1 MFFKAIFQHHVR
13 GGWNTS
19 TRYISWLRYFF
30 LSQVNVTA
38 NKDVTWMGWGQMTQV
53 PPDLGKQAEAWGGGG
68 GKRSLGKAT
77 AFLASVGLER
87 EFTSA
92 KGRGDA
98 DRHSNLVYKSL
109 SAKDT
114 MVVTSQ
120 ETSPCFQSRAADR
133 TFSGELGHRLM
144 IRWHSPEVSILL
156 RGVTFISWF

>member
-1 MFFKAIFQHHVR
+1 
-13 GGWNTS
+13 
-19 TRYISWLRYFF
+19 
-30 LSQVNVTA
+30 
-38 NKDVTWMGWGQMTQV
+38 MGWGQMTQV

-156 RGVTFISWF
+156 RGVTFIS